1 MKRTIGSEEVD
12 ETEWQYEGV
21 VETEKVADRYSEDCV
36 GKLQEAKNKL
46 RGLHQCCRRIK
57 SSPGGTK
64 TRLNGRGGNLE
75 YEG

>member
-12 ETEWQYEGV
+12 ETEWQHEGV

-36 GKLQEAKNKL
+36 GKLQEAKNQL
-46 RGLHQCCRRIK
+46 RRLHPHCRHTD
-57 SSPGGTK
+57 SSPGGTT
-64 TRLNGRGGNLE
+64 TRSNGRGGNLE